1 MFEISNAPRGV
12 DAETAA
18 GGPPPPTGKATAVV
32 ARLRKRFGFR
42 NVGAVYVWALIV
54 VVFAVWVPSTFLTT
68 QTAKQILDNN
78 AVVALLGLSLIVPLS
93 ARVFDLSIGLTAS
106 LSGVLSSYLVLH
118 GVPVAAA
125 VAAALAACLGVGLF
139 NAFVVVTLGVDSF
152 IATLAT
158 GALISA
164 VMIMTTNGIPLTGA
178 KLGGSFA
185 AISQKTVAGITLPVV
200 YYVVVA
206 AVLWFVLEHTAT
218 GRRIYATG
226 FNRESA
232 RLSGV
237 PTERLRFMSLLV
249 SASIAGV
256 AGIVVAGT
264 TSSGDPAAGNPYLLT
279 AYAAAFV
286 GATQLKGGRF
296 NPWGTLIAV
305 FLLGTGVT
313 GLGLASAPSWATN
326 AFTGGTLIIA
336 LAITGAEVR
345 ALRRGRGKAGH

>member
-1 MFEISNAPRGV
+1 
-12 DAETAA
+12 
-18 GGPPPPTGKATAVV
+18 
-32 ARLRKRFGFR
+32 
-42 NVGAVYVWALIV
+42 VYVWALIV
-54 VVFAVWVPSTFLTT
+54 VVFAIWVPSTFLTT

-78 AVVALLGLSLIVPLS
+78 AVVALLGLSLIIPLS

-125 VAAALAACLGVGLF
+125 VGAALAACLGVGLF

-164 VMIMTTNGIPLTGA
+164 VMIMITNGIPLTGA

-185 AISQKTVAGITLPVV
+185 EISQKTVAGITLPVV

-206 AVLWFVLEHTAT
+206 AILWFVLEHTAT

-237 PTERLRFMSLLV
+237 PTERLRFISF
-249 SASIAGV
+249 SFR
-256 AGIVVAGT
+256 
-264 TSSGDPAAGNPYLLT
+264 PALPAL
-279 AYAAAFV
+279 
-286 GATQLKGGRF
+286 QESWWR
-296 NPWGTLIAV
+296 
-305 FLLGTGVT
+305 
-313 GLGLASAPSWATN
+313 AP
-326 AFTGGTLIIA
+326 
-336 LAITGAEVR
+336 R
-345 ALRRGRGKAGH
+345 ALVILRLETHTY